1 MSGPSGVAESAV
13 AGWMRR
19 HGFPDAAAMDHM
31 VDTGVHVIAS
41 RAVAQVRI
49 SPALVG
55 VEDLRRLVHD
65 SQMMPGCYRIAFSV
79 AGFSGEAMRFA
90 EECSIAL
97 LVLRPDGSAVPVN
110 AWGENLA
117 GSRPNSTSLAPDPAS
132 LTPIAASTVPAKR
145 SHDVVRH
152 CDLDAGD
159 RCHRG
164 LGDVHQGQRC
174 RCFHRCV
181 GRLPAPGVR
190 VLLLRSEVSATEA
203 LVVSSTKRAPHSR

>member
-132 LTPIAASTVPAKR
+132 LTPIAAFTKGS
-145 SHDVVRH
+145 DVG
-152 CDLDAGD
+152 ASIG
-159 RCHRG
+159 
-164 LGDVHQGQRC
+164 
-174 RCFHRCV
+174 
-181 GRLPAPGVR
+181 
-190 VLLLRSEVSATEA
+190 A
-203 LVVSSTKRAPHSR
+203 LVVCLLLAYVSFCYARKLAQQRRW

>member
-13 AGWMRR
+13 AGWMRH

-117 GSRPNSTSLAPDPAS
+117 GSRPNSTSLPPDPAS

-145 SHDVVRH
+145 SVWRH
-152 CDLDAGD
+152 PMTWYAIAILM
-159 RCHRG
+159 
-164 LGDVHQGQRC
+164 LGTAVTGVSEM
-174 RCFHRCV
+174 FTKGSNV
-181 GRLPAPGVR
+181 GASIG
-190 VLLLRSEVSATEA
+190 A
-203 LVVSSTKRAPHSR
+203 LVVCLLLAYVSFRYAQKLAQQRRW

>member
-1 MSGPSGVAESAV
+1 MAESAV

-110 AWGENLA
+110 AWG
-117 GSRPNSTSLAPDPAS
+117 
-132 LTPIAASTVPAKR
+132 
-145 SHDVVRH
+145 
-152 CDLDAGD
+152 
-159 RCHRG
+159 
-164 LGDVHQGQRC
+164 
-174 RCFHRCV
+174 
-181 GRLPAPGVR
+181 
-190 VLLLRSEVSATEA
+190 
-203 LVVSSTKRAPHSR
+203 